1 MTFAN
6 KTVAGTLL
14 FVGGVIYVFGVGIGI
29 HYSNTT
35 VLNASEVLVG
45 LLIIAGA
52 IFIQKALKSMPFTIL
67 LILAG
72 IGAFYILL
80 PLNSNEYYALAY
92 MGYIFFGLA
101 AIMSY
106 KFEKSP
112 LSYISVLLGI
122 LALIMFALW
131 VSGINLGS
139 GVKIAPSV
147 VDDLIVPWLLGFG
160 AHIIGN
166 SDNTSMKDKKS

>member
-1 MTFAN
+1 MNFGN
-6 KTVAGTLL
+6 KTIAGTLL
-14 FVGGVIYVFGVGIGI
+14 FVGGVISVFGVGIGE
-29 HYSNTT
+29 HYSNNT
-35 VLNASEVLVG
+35 VLNASIVLTG

-52 IFIQKALKSMPFTIL
+52 IFIQKALKSMPFTIM
-67 LILAG
+67 LILGG

-92 MGYIFFGLA
+92 IGYIFLGLA

-139 GVKIAPSV
+139 GVKISPSA
-147 VDDLIVPWLLGFG
+147 VDNLILPWLLGFG
-160 AHIIGN
+160 AHIMGN
-166 SDNTSMKDKKS
+166 ADSTSMKYKQP